1 MLHRSDRLDS
11 LQDGKL
17 KEIKPAEGQ
26 APPRNHLHWT
36 VQLLAACRK
45 EDMDR
50 LAKLKGKA
58 RCTAFYRWAAGR
70 PVCHRSGTIW

>member
-1 MLHRSDRLDS
+1 MLRRSDRLDS

-17 KEIKPAEGQ
+17 KEAKPAEGQ
-26 APPRNHLHWT
+26 APLRNHLHWT

-58 RCTAFYRWAAGR
+58 RCTAFYRWAARRLVR
-70 PVCHRSGTIW
+70 PSLGTIW

>member
-1 MLHRSDRLDS
+1 MLCRSDRLDS

-17 KEIKPAEGQ
+17 KETKPAEGQ

-36 VQLLAACRK
+36 VQLLAASRK
-45 EDMDR
+45 EDTDR

-58 RCTAFYRWAAGR
+58 RCTAFYRWASGR
-70 PVCHRSGTIW
+70 PVRPSFGTIR